1 MSDKV
6 IKLPTMAELVEYDE
20 TKVKENNYMVL
31 VNQPPPNAWVKPH
44 PIIKVERTLEDGRR
58 LSTPYLYIPI
68 ERMEYMA
75 NRIFGGYQS
84 KVNDVKCIA
93 NSVVVTV
100 TVTVT
105 HPITSREISHD
116 GVGACA
122 IQTNKGAGA
131 MDWNQAKSS
140 GVQMAA
146 PAAETYAI
154 KNAFAKFG
162 KLFGSDLNRIEE
174 IDYTPLVKE
183 FTNYEDLKEL
193 FELKKDALDEETLEF
208 ANRIITKE
216 EKDQYRRLYEK
227 LQSC

>member
-1 MSDKV
+1 
-6 IKLPTMAELVEYDE
+6 MAELVEYDE

-31 VNQPPPNAWVKPH
+31 VNQPPPKAWVKPH
-44 PIIKVERTLEDGRR
+44 PIIKVERTDKDNKKVKE
-58 LSTPYLYIPI
+58 PYLYIPI
-68 ERMEYMA
+68 ERIEYLA
-75 NRIFGGYQS
+75 NRLFGGYQS

-100 TVTVT
+100 TVTVIN
-105 HPITSREISHD
+105 PITSRKMSHD

-122 IQTNKGAGA
+122 IQTNSGAGA

-208 ANRIITKE
+208 ANRIITNE
-216 EKDQYRRLYEK
+216 EKDQYKRLYEK